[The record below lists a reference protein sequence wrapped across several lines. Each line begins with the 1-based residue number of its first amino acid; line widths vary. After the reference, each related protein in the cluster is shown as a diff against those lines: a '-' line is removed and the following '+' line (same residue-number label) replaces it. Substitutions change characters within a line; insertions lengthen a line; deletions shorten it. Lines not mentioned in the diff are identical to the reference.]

1 MRRDL
6 LTRLAAGLAC
16 ILVVGTAGCGSSLP
30 DPESPGARVMAARCG
45 GCHRVYAPQS
55 MTIEMWRYQLG
66 RMHALF
72 AERGIPWL
80 APDDERALQEY
91 LVAHAGTS

>member
-6 LTRLAAGLAC
+6 LTRAATVLAW
-16 ILVVGTAGCGSSLP
+16 ILILGTAGCGSSLP
-30 DPESPGARVMAARCG
+30 DPESPGARVLAGRCG
-45 GCHRVYAPQS
+45 GCHRIYAPQS

-66 RMHALF
+66 RMRALF

-80 APDDERALQEY
+80 AADDERALQEY

>member
-1 MRRDL
+1 
-6 LTRLAAGLAC
+6 
-16 ILVVGTAGCGSSLP
+16 
-30 DPESPGARVMAARCG
+30 
-45 GCHRVYAPQS
+45 

-66 RMHALF
+66 RMRALF

-80 APDDERALQEY
+80 AADDERALQEY